1 MFYDFANLLAI
12 FIVILIPLRIRL
24 IPAWLAFFLVIF
36 ACIPFFLNGIL
47 FSASLFSDQFR
58 YLDSVQSIRSFD
70 FNSYDSARVE
80 ISSRMLALI
89 PLPYAETIQSLGFF
103 NRLLVT
109 VLTIWLY
116 VSKNI
121 RGWPLLFILF
131 YPSLLLYSS
140 IGLRD
145 TLVLLFMTIS
155 VILFLEKRRLLA
167 LLFSLPLLYIKFQ
180 NFFLLIIFYF
190 IHLSF
195 SKGTFFHR
203 SRYLLLPMTLAVLT
217 PFIMTIIQILDLYRR
232 YFFIDDG
239 GDPNLYVPIKNF
251 AEFVII
257 ALQSAP
263 YFLIKPLPWEA
274 DSLIQ
279 FVQSLENI
287 FLCAFLAYIF
297 IKIFKFDREIAL
309 KWFIFLIAAFSIYG
323 LTVFNFG
330 TAARYKF
337 PFVVIIIVG
346 ASYELYLKHGQFI
359 LNKRIKKKKYT
370 N

>member
-1 MFYDFANLLAI
+1 M
-12 FIVILIPLRIRL
+12 
-24 IPAWLAFFLVIF
+24 
-36 ACIPFFLNGIL
+36 
-47 FSASLFSDQFR
+47 
-58 YLDSVQSIRSFD
+58 
-70 FNSYDSARVE
+70 
-80 ISSRMLALI
+80 
-89 PLPYAETIQSLGFF
+89 
-103 NRLLVT
+103 
-109 VLTIWLY
+109 
-116 VSKNI
+116 
-121 RGWPLLFILF
+121 
-131 YPSLLLYSS
+131 
-140 IGLRD
+140 
-145 TLVLLFMTIS
+145 
-155 VILFLEKRRLLA
+155 
-167 LLFSLPLLYIKFQ
+167 
-180 NFFLLIIFYF
+180 
-190 IHLSF
+190 
-195 SKGTFFHR
+195 
-203 SRYLLLPMTLAVLT
+203 PMTLAVLT